1 MKNIFQKPLNFQEEK
16 TILKKVI
23 KFFSAKFVFTPP
35 PKKKIL
41 IFDNNGL
48 KMLLSFFKK
57 NEVDIYYRR
66 FEKVNI
72 YILLFSLFDFRQK
85 FNLSRR
91 YQYNYIKYVN
101 PKMIITFTDN
111 LENFYK
117 LKNYFKGIK
126 TICIQ
131 NGLRN
136 FDIMKRDQISKK
148 NFGNKEFKVDY
159 LFTLNES
166 YKDYY
171 TKYIDGEVKS
181 LGSLRN
187 NFIKIKRKKNFSI
200 NKKKKSLLFISQFNY
215 FKYVKEF
222 EKKNYLKINSK
233 WYSYKN
239 FKEAEINLIPI
250 LINYCKKK
258 KILLKILGKTSS
270 EEEYTFFKNLFKD
283 KTFKWKYYPKKNQLY
298 GEPNKHAYQL
308 IDKVDAVVFIDS
320 ALGYEA
326 LSRETPTAC
335 FSIRGRFLEKIK
347 CFDFGFPHK
356 TKSNGPFW
364 TNEISKVR
372 IYQVLD
378 FIFKTNPRQW
388 SLVKK
393 KYAKKIT
400 FFSNQNANLKKILKF
415 NI

>member
-136 FDIMKRDQISKK
+136 FDIMKR
-148 NFGNKEFKVDY
+148 V
-159 LFTLNES
+159 
-166 YKDYY
+166 
-171 TKYIDGEVKS
+171 
-181 LGSLRN
+181 
-187 NFIKIKRKKNFSI
+187 
-200 NKKKKSLLFISQFNY
+200 
-215 FKYVKEF
+215 
-222 EKKNYLKINSK
+222 
-233 WYSYKN
+233 
-239 FKEAEINLIPI
+239 
-250 LINYCKKK
+250 
-258 KILLKILGKTSS
+258 
-270 EEEYTFFKNLFKD
+270 
-283 KTFKWKYYPKKNQLY
+283 
-298 GEPNKHAYQL
+298 
-308 IDKVDAVVFIDS
+308 
-320 ALGYEA
+320 
-326 LSRETPTAC
+326 
-335 FSIRGRFLEKIK
+335 
-347 CFDFGFPHK
+347 
-356 TKSNGPFW
+356 
-364 TNEISKVR
+364 
-372 IYQVLD
+372 
-378 FIFKTNPRQW
+378 
-388 SLVKK
+388 
-393 KYAKKIT
+393 
-400 FFSNQNANLKKILKF
+400 
-415 NI
+415 